1 MNNAPDNEEPSKPG
15 ATRDLAS
22 LRPRKSTFEWA
33 VSFIGIVIAVGIVI
47 WAWNASEVSP
57 GKIVSNAD
65 AAVAYIFGRDLS
77 PKERARARRDAERVA
92 KIQLQL
98 DAEESVREELGLK
111 PGDPNPPGF
120 QKKVEAQTEKE
131 KAKLGAGGLEAKIKR
146 AETRA
151 LVDMRG
157 GYFPIETR
165 SDRVWTYAEAL
176 LETLAIA
183 VMSTIFAVI
192 IAVPMSLFGATRS
205 LEVLVPGQGRARIW
219 TRRTLHFICRRLF
232 DICRGF
238 NEFVLALI
246 LVAIIG
252 LGPFAGVL
260 ALTIHGIGVLGKII
274 ADALETISRGEV
286 DGVTATG
293 ARPVQITVFAVLPQV
308 MPYIVSQSLLRFE
321 TNVRSA
327 AVLGLVG
334 AGGIGFLIDVKI
346 KSYQYPEVATIMVL
360 IIALVSLIDW
370 TCGRVMRRFV

>member
-1 MNNAPDNEEPSKPG
+1 M
-15 ATRDLAS
+15 
-22 LRPRKSTFEWA
+22 
-33 VSFIGIVIAVGIVI
+33 SFIGIVIAVGIVI
-47 WAWNASEVSP
+47 WAWNTSEVSP
-57 GKIVSNAD
+57 GKIVTNAD

-77 PKERARARRDAERVA
+77 PEERARARKDAERVA
-92 KIQLQL
+92 RIQLQL
-98 DAEESVREELGLK
+98 DAEESVREQLGLK

-120 QKKVEAQTEKE
+120 QEKVKVQIEKE
-131 KAKLGAGGLEAKIKR
+131 KAKLGEGGLEAKIKR

-151 LVDMRG
+151 LIDMRG

-165 SDRVWTYAEAL
+165 SDRIWIYAEAL

-183 VMSTIFAVI
+183 VMSTLFAVI

-205 LEVLVPGQGRARIW
+205 LEVIVPGQSRARTW
-219 TRRTLHFICRRLF
+219 ARRTLHFICRRLF
-232 DICRGF
+232 DIGRGF

-274 ADALETISRGEV
+274 ADALETISRGEI

-293 ARPVQITVFAVLPQV
+293 ARPAQITVFAVLPQV

-346 KSYQYPEVATIMVL
+346 KSYEYPEVATIMIL

-370 TCGRVMRRFV
+370 ACGRVMRRFV